1 MQDIHSSEVGS
12 VNGTPPST
20 QTRVTDESWVRPSS
34 SRMLTNY
41 LADVEQNLDEHR
53 WDLAMRDV
61 IDLPKIVVAL
71 ADSELRSS
79 PESCRA
85 WCEQWVR
92 PAVAD
97 NSGLS
102 HEQICRLLDEKSND
116 VAVQGSGTGDAQA
129 SAATGAQAFTTSGAQ
144 NSATSGGTQASAAAA
159 SGHAVI
165 PTAQLRRL
173 RLRRHARNAP
183 RGFNASH
190 AGKAAHNAAEIFAIC
205 TAVVEGVRRWY
216 AHFACH
222 DPIAQANL
230 ARLAVLR

>member
-1 MQDIHSSEVGS
+1 MRRRQFRAVKDLDMQDSHSSIEPGVRAAPQA
-12 VNGTPPST
+12 GTLDDS
-20 QTRVTDESWVRPSS
+20 RVQPSS

-53 WDLAMRDV
+53 WELALRDV
-61 IDLPKIVVAL
+61 VDLPRIAVAL
-71 ADSELRSS
+71 TNPELRSS
-79 PESCRA
+79 REQCAA

-92 PAVAD
+92 PADAAND
-97 NSGLS
+97 SGVD
-102 HEQICRLLDEKSND
+102 HKHICRVLDESSHD
-116 VAVQGSGTGDAQA
+116 ETVS
-129 SAATGAQAFTTSGAQ
+129 TSVPSLA
-144 NSATSGGTQASAAAA
+144 
-159 SGHAVI
+159 
-165 PTAQLRRL
+165 LRRL

-190 AGKAAHNAAEIFAIC
+190 TNKENQDEAQTFAIC

-222 DPIAQANL
+222 DATAQANL

>member
-1 MQDIHSSEVGS
+1 MQDSHSPQTGQGDSASARPSSEL
-12 VNGTPPST
+12 
-20 QTRVTDESWVRPSS
+20 DDSWVQPSS

-53 WDLAMRDV
+53 WELALRDV
-61 IDLPKIVVAL
+61 ADLPKIAVAL
-71 ADSELRSS
+71 ADPELRSS
-79 PESCRA
+79 VERCKA

-92 PAVAD
+92 TANAAND
-97 NSGLS
+97 SGVD
-102 HEQICRLLDEKSND
+102 HESICRVLDEKS
-116 VAVQGSGTGDAQA
+116 
-129 SAATGAQAFTTSGAQ
+129 
-144 NSATSGGTQASAAAA
+144 
-159 SGHAVI
+159 GHAGATPSV
-165 PTAQLRRL
+165 PSVELRRL

-190 AGKAAHNAAEIFAIC
+190 AGKEDEDAAETFAIC

-222 DPIAQANL
+222 DATAQANL